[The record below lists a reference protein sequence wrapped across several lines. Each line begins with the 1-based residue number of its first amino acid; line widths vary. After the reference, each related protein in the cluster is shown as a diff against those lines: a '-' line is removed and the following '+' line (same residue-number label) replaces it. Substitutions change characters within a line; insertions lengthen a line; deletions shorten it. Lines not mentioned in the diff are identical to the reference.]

1 MPLQLPLPRTL
12 RPSRKATCSASVHGV
27 PFLPSFCVPSLE
39 PLRWWVG
46 VVGVPVGVA
55 SPFPGDAA
63 AAAAG
68 GGAPCGCCRVANAPE
83 ALAK

>member
-46 VVGVPVGVA
+46 VVGVPVG
-55 SPFPGDAA
+55 
-63 AAAAG
+63 AAAG

-83 ALAK
+83 ALAKS

>member
-46 VVGVPVGVA
+46 VVGG
-55 SPFPGDAA
+55 PGGGAARPAA
-63 AAAAG
+63 AAESPTLPRPWPNRSG
-68 GGAPCGCCRVANAPE
+68 PS
-83 ALAK
+83 